1 LAQVGNGNSVKN
13 LLVFALLSTAI
24 SSGLVLSPACRTE
37 PSEYFVAVDGDDS
50 NPGTLTAPFASLEA
64 ARDAVRARGQRRSL
78 PHGGITVWLRG
89 GTYERKASLDLTP
102 ADSGSPDAPITYR
115 PYADEPA
122 RLIGGRLISG
132 FEPVS
137 EPAALARLREE
148 VRSHVLAVNLHSL
161 GIADF
166 GELRSRGF
174 GRPISPAHLELFFG
188 NRPMTLAR
196 WPNEGEWEKI
206 ASFPPRAARDDGHG
220 QKIGDLKAGFRY
232 SGDRP
237 VLWKKT
243 DDLWIHGY
251 WAWDWANSYE
261 WVESLDIPTRLI
273 KTAPPYGLYGFRPGQ
288 RYYFLNVLE
297 ELDAPGEWYL
307 DHQTGVLYFWPPAPI
322 ESGEVM
328 VSLLE
333 DPLISVDG
341 ASDVIIQGLIL
352 EGTRG
357 HGIVIKGGERNLV
370 AGCNLRNI
378 GNYGIR
384 IEGGHDHSV
393 LSCDITETGDGG
405 VSLAGGDRLVLE
417 PAGHSV
423 ANSHFSRQGRWS
435 KCYVPAVL
443 ISGVGMRAANNLI
456 HDHPHCAILYSG
468 NDHRIEFNEIHHI
481 ALETGDVGA
490 IYSGRDWTYRG
501 NVIRHNFIH
510 ETGGVGMGSMGVYMD
525 DCVSG
530 TEIFGNVFYKVQRAV
545 FLGGGRD
552 HNVENNVFVDCQPS
566 IQVDG
571 RGLDKS
577 PVWHN
582 MVYEF
587 MKNQRLALPQD
598 LYRRRYP
605 AIGAVDPYYLADDG
619 IPPEGNIIIRNISVG
634 GPWLIV
640 GWNATME
647 MLEVRDNFIDQDPGF
662 INPEKLDFRLKQDSP
677 AWAIGF
683 KPIPFNNI
691 GLYRDEYRTQ
701 LN

>member
-1 LAQVGNGNSVKN
+1 MKNFPSLAP
-13 LLVFALLSTAI
+13 LSI
-24 SSGLVLSPACRTE
+24 VIISGLLFLAACRTE
-37 PSEYFVAVDGDDS
+37 PSEFFVAVDGNDFNS
-50 NPGTLTAPFASLEA
+50 GTLTAPFASPEA
-64 ARDAVRARGQRRSL
+64 ARDAVRALKQGKGL
-78 PHGGITVWLRG
+78 PHGGVTVWLRG
-89 GTYERKASLDLTP
+89 GTYEREKSLELGP
-102 ADSGSPDAPITYR
+102 ADSGFPDSPVTYR
-115 PYADEPA
+115 VYGDEQV
-122 RLIGGRLISG
+122 RLIGGRMIRG

-137 EPAALARLREE
+137 DPVALARLGEE
-148 VRSHVLAVNLHSL
+148 ARRHVLQVNFYSL
-161 GIADF
+161 GITDF

-174 GRPISPAHLELFFG
+174 GRTISPAHLELFFG
-188 NRPMTLAR
+188 GRPMTLAR

-206 ASFPPRAARDDGHG
+206 ASFPPRAALDDGHG
-220 QKIGDLKAGFRY
+220 RKFGDLKAGFHY

-243 DDLWIHGY
+243 DDLWVHGY

-261 WVESLDIPTRLI
+261 WVESLDVPTRLI

-288 RYYFLNVLE
+288 RYYFLNVME

-307 DHQTGVLYFWPPAPI
+307 DHETGVLYFWPPGPI
-322 ESGEVM
+322 ESGEVTI
-328 VSLLE
+328 SLL
-333 DPLISVDG
+333 DAPLISIDR
-341 ASDVIIQGLIL
+341 ATDIIIEGLKL

-370 AGCNLRNI
+370 AGCTLRAI
-378 GNYGIR
+378 GNYGVW

-393 LSCDITETGDGG
+393 LSCDITDTGDGG
-405 VSLAGGDRLVLE
+405 VFLAGGDRRILA

-423 ANSHFSRQGRWS
+423 VNSHFSRQGRWS

-481 ALETGDVGA
+481 AMETGDVGA

-545 FLGGGRD
+545 FVGGGRD
-552 HNVENNVFVDCQPS
+552 HRVENNVFVDCNPS

-577 PVWHN
+577 PVWHS

-587 MKNQRLALPQD
+587 MKNQLLAVPQD
-598 LYRRRYP
+598 TYRKRYP
-605 AIGAVDPYYLADDG
+605 AIAAVDPYYLADKG
-619 IPPEGNIIIRNISVG
+619 IPPEGNTIIRNISVG

-640 GWNATME
+640 GWNATAE
-647 MLEVRDNFIDQDPGF
+647 MLDLRDNSVDRDPGF
-662 INPEKLDFRLKQDSP
+662 IDPEKLDFRLREDS
-677 AWAIGF
+677 AALATGF
-683 KPIPFNNI
+683 RPIPFENI
-691 GLYRDEYRTQ
+691 GLYRDEHRKR
-701 LN
+701 LD